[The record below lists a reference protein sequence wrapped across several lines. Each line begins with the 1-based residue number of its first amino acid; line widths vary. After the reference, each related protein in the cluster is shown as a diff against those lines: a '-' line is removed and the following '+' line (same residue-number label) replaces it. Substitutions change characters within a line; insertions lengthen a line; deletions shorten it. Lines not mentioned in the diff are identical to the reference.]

1 MQPSNRK
8 FKAHH
13 ARGFRI
19 ATHCTCKECLL
30 LNEHNCLNIVIDN
43 HLNLKQASLI
53 SLKFPI
59 YSHTTIQGE
68 KKRLHFSNQE
78 LCNIEFQMQ

>member
-13 ARGFRI
+13 ARGFQI
-19 ATHCTCKECLL
+19 ATNCTCKECLL
-30 LNEHNCLNIVIDN
+30 LNEQNCLNIVIDN

-53 SLKFPI
+53 GLKFPN
-59 YSHTTIQGE
+59 YSHTKYLRGKE
-68 KKRLHFSNQE
+68 KTT
-78 LCNIEFQMQ
+78 FQ

>member
-13 ARGFRI
+13 ARGFQI
-19 ATHCTCKECLL
+19 ATNCTCKECLL
-30 LNEHNCLNIVIDN
+30 LNEQNCLNIVIDN

-53 SLKFPI
+53 SLKFPN
-59 YSHTTIQGE
+59 YSRTKYLRGKEKTT
-68 KKRLHFSNQE
+68 
-78 LCNIEFQMQ
+78 FQ